1 MNGIQVI
8 LITGVISIFLY
19 YLFRLRN
26 AFVDLLTLAAF
37 SLLAIY
43 FIIFPNSTSL
53 IANKLG
59 VGRGTDM
66 LFYTCILLFL
76 FLFMKLFSRI
86 KRLESKLTS
95 VIREEAK
102 FTAKPIKEDESN
114 YAKE

>member
-8 LITGVISIFLY
+8 LISGVVGIFLY

-26 AFVDLLTLAAF
+26 AFIDLMALASF

-86 KRLESKLTS
+86 KRLEHKLTIL
-95 VIREEAK
+95 IREQAK
-102 FTAKPIKEDESN
+102 SSAAYTNQDESN
-114 YAKE
+114 

>member
-26 AFVDLLTLAAF
+26 AFVDLITLAAF

-43 FIIFPNSTSL
+43 FIIFPDSTSL

-86 KRLESKLTS
+86 KRLESKLTAL
-95 VIREEAK
+95 IREQAK
-102 FTAKPIKEDESN
+102 AAATTINKDESN
-114 YAKE
+114 YAKK

>member
-1 MNGIQVI
+1 M
-8 LITGVISIFLY
+8 
-19 YLFRLRN
+19 
-26 AFVDLLTLAAF
+26 ALATF

-76 FLFMKLFSRI
+76 FLFMKLYSRI
-86 KRLESKLTS
+86 KRLESKITAL
-95 VIREEAK
+95 IREEAK
-102 FTAKPIKEDESN
+102 SAATPITEDESN
-114 YAKE
+114 YAKK